1 MVIIN
6 KLMEFII
13 SIMDSLLP
21 TLNLPEEF
29 VTALDNGITVVID
42 LLEGANYFL
51 PLDILV
57 LCFSAMLIAD
67 NFTLL
72 IRLGQ
77 WVIELVRG

>member
-57 LCFSAMLIAD
+57 VCFSAMLIAD

>member
-1 MVIIN
+1 
-6 KLMEFII
+6 
-13 SIMDSLLP
+13 MDSLLP

-57 LCFSAMLIAD
+57 VCFSAMLIAD